1 MKENYKNFIS
11 FVWVSDLQRAKV
23 FYTQTLGLTV
33 IFESQ
38 GWVELSIPGI
48 PNTCLALNQ
57 WKETPKVPPNEFITL
72 GVEDLKEFHTKL
84 TKDDVHFK
92 GDLVDFPEEGLR
104 MFKFFDPDGNVL
116 TAAQAEG

>member
-1 MKENYKNFIS
+1 MKENYQHLIT
-11 FVWVSDLQRAKV
+11 FVWVGDLKRAKD
-23 FYTQTLGLTV
+23 FYTNTLGLTV

-48 PNTCLALNQ
+48 PKACLALNQ
-57 WKETPKVPPNEFITL
+57 WGKSPKIPTNEFITL
-72 GVEDLKEFHTKL
+72 GVENLKEFHAKL

-92 GDLVDFPEEGLR
+92 GDLLDFPEEGLK

-116 TAAQAEG
+116 TAAQADA